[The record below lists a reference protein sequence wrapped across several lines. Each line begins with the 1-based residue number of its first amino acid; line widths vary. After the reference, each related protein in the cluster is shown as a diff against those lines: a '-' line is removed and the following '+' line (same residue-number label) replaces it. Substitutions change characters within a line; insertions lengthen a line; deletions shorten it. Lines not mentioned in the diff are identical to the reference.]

1 MVSAVGKMEEG
12 IKNGNVVRLVL
23 KRGFRIG
30 LAEMVTFEQ
39 NLMEEEVKE

>member
-12 IKNGNVVRLVL
+12 MKNGSVRLVL
-23 KRGFRIG
+23 KRGFSIG

-39 NLMEEEVKE
+39 NLMEAEVKE